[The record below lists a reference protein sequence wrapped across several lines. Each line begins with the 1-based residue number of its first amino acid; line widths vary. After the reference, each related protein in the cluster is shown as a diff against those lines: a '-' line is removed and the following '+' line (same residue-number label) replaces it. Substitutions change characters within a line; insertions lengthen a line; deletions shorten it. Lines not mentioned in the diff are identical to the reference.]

1 MCGRSTPS
9 AAQIE
14 MSPTP
19 PLRIESGTDID
30 WIVLDRPDASN
41 AFSVALLDA
50 FSATLER
57 LATEGAPVI
66 GIRGEGKGFSSGV
79 DLSEYAAG
87 SSPMEDVARLRR
99 NLDRWLAMWR
109 HPKPVIVAIHGYCL
123 GIAAQMPCFA
133 DLTIV
138 ADDARIG
145 EPGLPIGGGY
155 IAPAWVSQVGAKRAK
170 ELAFLPGNHVDG
182 RTAER
187 WGWAN
192 AAVPSDR
199 LIACVE
205 ALAARMAKV
214 PPPVLAMKKLSIN
227 RAMEAGGFLAA
238 VNAIAESDAILHFE
252 PAVLALRASL
262 ARDGL
267 RETLARFRGESSTE
281 IFQRFKGDSADG

>member
-1 MCGRSTPS
+1 MT
-9 AAQIE
+9 AK
-14 MSPTP
+14 P
-19 PLRIESGTDID
+19 PLRIESGTAID

-41 AFSVALLDA
+41 ALSAALLDA
-50 FSATLER
+50 FSAALDR
-57 LATEGAPVI
+57 LAGEGAPVI
-66 GIRGEGKGFSSGV
+66 GVRGEGKGFSAGV
-79 DLSEYAAG
+79 DLSEYVAG
-87 SSPMEDVARLRR
+87 GTIVEDVTRLRR

-109 HPKPVIVAIHGYCL
+109 HPKPVIVAIHGFCL

-182 RTAER
+182 ATAEA

-192 AAVPSDR
+192 AAVPADE

-205 ALAARMAKV
+205 ALAARIAKI
-214 PPPVLAMKKLSIN
+214 PPPVLAMKKMSIN
-227 RAMEAGGFLAA
+227 RAMEASGFLAA
-238 VNAIAESDAILHFE
+238 VNAVAESDAILHFE
-252 PAVLALRASL
+252 PAVLELREALGQ
-262 ARDGL
+262 DGL

-281 IFQRFKGDSADG
+281 IFRRFKGDAADG

>member
-1 MCGRSTPS
+1 MT
-9 AAQIE
+9 AK
-14 MSPTP
+14 P
-19 PLRIESGTDID
+19 PLRIESGTAID

-41 AFSVALLDA
+41 ALSAALLDA
-50 FSATLER
+50 FSAALDR
-57 LATEGAPVI
+57 LAGEGAPVI
-66 GIRGEGKGFSSGV
+66 GIRGEGKGFSAGI
-79 DLSEYAAG
+79 DLSEYVAG
-87 SSPMEDVARLRR
+87 GTIVEDVTRLRR

-109 HPKPVIVAIHGYCL
+109 HPKPVIVAIHGFCL

-182 RTAER
+182 ATAEA

-192 AAVPSDR
+192 AAVPADQ
-199 LIACVE
+199 LIVCVE
-205 ALAARMAKV
+205 ALAARIAKI
-214 PPPVLAMKKLSIN
+214 PSPVLAMKKMSIN
-227 RAMEAGGFLAA
+227 RAMEASGFLAA
-238 VNAIAESDAILHFE
+238 VNAVAESDAILHFE
-252 PAVLALRASL
+252 PAVLELREALGQ
-262 ARDGL
+262 DGL

-281 IFQRFKGDSADG
+281 IFRRFKGDAADG